1 MSTYY
6 NRRQTVVLSPDN
18 AADAGYA
25 LNSTGDKAF
34 WQPGQ
39 PVDIVRWGII
49 ADGLIDVGAG
59 MTVKL
64 DHRPTV
70 GSDTDR
76 GDGDG
81 GDITV
86 TADIVA
92 GDGIYTE
99 ELSAAAVLASTPAI
113 LEVDPGEEVVFQ
125 VTDAADTAGD
135 GYFFIEFIERPF
147 VGDANV
153 TAGDASNR
161 IAGFTSND

>member
-1 MSTYY
+1 MSTYFGI
-6 NRRQTVVLSPDN
+6 RKTVVLSPDN
-18 AADAGYA
+18 AVDAGYT

-39 PVDIVRWGII
+39 PVDILRWGII
-49 ADGLIDVGAG
+49 ADGLVDVGAG

-64 DHRPTV
+64 DVRSTV
-70 GSDTDR
+70 GTDTGR

-81 GDITV
+81 GDITI
-86 TADIVA
+86 TADIAA

-99 ELSAAAVLASTPAI
+99 ELTAAAITASNPGI
-113 LEVDPGEEVVFQ
+113 LELDPGEEVVFQ
-125 VTDAADTAGD
+125 VTDAADTAGN
-135 GYFFIEFIERPF
+135 GYFFIEYIELPF
-147 VGDANV
+147 VGDTGV